1 MPILRLHSEGT
12 DFDLSVNNILPIFN
26 TRLIQAYVDL
36 DPRMA
41 TLVKEVKLW
50 VKGKGLSGAQSG
62 HLSSYA
68 LTLMAIYYAQN
79 KGALPV
85 LQGPHVPPKLEEG
98 CDVAF
103 EVPATWSS
111 RAEAELSFEG
121 FVRFYAVEYRWG
133 RECVSVRNGKRLDLE
148 NYPKL
153 QGLRPR
159 RGISAEEWEISIR
172 IEDPFERSR
181 DLADVLQYGRSA
193 ELRAALLAEH
203 AVLIKQHEEKRTREE
218 FKVRVL
224 ELAKREREF
233 EMRAAT
239 VDRIRTLAATLAF
252 ERIAF
257 ERLPQFEQALARAI
271 AAGTA
276 TCTETARGTETTSE
290 TVNSPTTTIIRN
302 HFPIT
307 TFQ

>member
-1 MPILRLHSEGT
+1 MPRWNKDNKGADWKEAWSRLRRAVESVPGLHVREMHVFGSMQIGLGLESADVDMTVIVPNREPVPVLKLLAKELPRAGFSLRDEVYGARVPILRLHLEGT
-12 DFDLSVNNILPIFN
+12 DFDLSVNNILPVFN

-79 KGALPV
+79 KRALPV
-85 LQGPHVPPKLEEG
+85 LQGPHVSPKLEEG

-148 NYPKL
+148 KYPKL
-153 QGLRPR
+153 QRLRPR

-181 DLADVLQYGRSA
+181 DLADVLQSGCNNK
-193 ELRAALLAEH
+193 LRAALLAEH
-203 AVLIKQHEEKRTREE
+203 
-218 FKVRVL
+218 
-224 ELAKREREF
+224 
-233 EMRAAT
+233 T
-239 VDRIRTLAATLAF
+239 VQIR
-252 ERIAF
+252 R
-257 ERLPQFEQALARAI
+257 RMKK
-271 AAGTA
+271 
-276 TCTETARGTETTSE
+276 
-290 TVNSPTTTIIRN
+290 
-302 HFPIT
+302 
-307 TFQ
+307 